1 MKAKIKRTVRIKE
14 NTTLDEYTGFIFISN
29 KILKNE
35 NPYKQIKLNVT
46 KFFTNNF
53 NNFFLENK
61 VVTKNVN
68 KHLINTYNIEKNNIL
83 CIDKIYEKPKK
94 IIYLVYLDFNTK
106 FNNSYPILNMYSLKK
121 LEKYKD
127 LYYCLFCE
135 SKKRKTKSEYKLFY
149 NTDNYILID
158 IKHIYYYLCGNEHTC
173 KDLKEYI
180 DI

>member
-1 MKAKIKRTVRIKE
+1 M
-14 NTTLDEYTGFIFISN
+14 
-29 KILKNE
+29 KNE

-106 FNNSYPILNMYSLKK
+106 FNNSYPILNMYSLK
-121 LEKYKD
+121 
-127 LYYCLFCE
+127 
-135 SKKRKTKSEYKLFY
+135 
-149 NTDNYILID
+149 N
-158 IKHIYYYLCGNEHTC
+158 
-173 KDLKEYI
+173 
-180 DI
+180 